1 MSMIEH
7 VKTAVLWLMI
17 LASIVLTWFVWTY
30 QPAYEELT
38 EANNSFI
45 EVEDIGE
52 TKSFT
57 EVLYP
62 STVIEHD
69 AEERAWV
76 HPAGDNYSEMM
87 NGLQEI
93 ELDAMYSVGSSYA
106 PGDDLTFTGVEFLF
120 DEALQAEWLPFLF
133 DMEEEDVLIN
143 NIDRIALALTEQE
156 GASDV
161 VVRFIDMEEEEV
173 FQSETSLSQTQLE
186 TFSEG
191 VITERTAVTPR
202 TFQENGD
209 SSFQPVT
216 YVPDEPMN
224 KQVYT
229 YETTDISPEGFIQ
242 TLFTDPEYV
251 RQYFQE
257 GEDSSYT
264 DGTRMMDMTNG
275 GSVLNYVQPDVSG
288 SPGVASDTV
297 VRSAQEFINSHYGW
311 TDDFYATGWR
321 EGEATDSAE
330 FTLHVEGMPV
340 FEANTGESGHYQ
352 LETVRSGT
360 EIIEYSRPMFQ
371 LDETPFEIDTSVE
384 LPGYSELE
392 SHIEEEEAFSPEIV
406 EDARVAFYMSREN
419 SLVVFE
425 PSWFVYARGQWHRVS
440 TSDMTEQEVL
450 LNGLE

>member
-1 MSMIEH
+1 MIEH

-17 LASIVLTWFVWTY
+17 MASIVLTWFVWTY

-38 EANNSFI
+38 EEDSSYI

-62 STVIEHD
+62 SKVIEHD
-69 AEERAWV
+69 EEEQAWV

-87 NGLQEI
+87 SGMQEI
-93 ELDAMYSVGSSYA
+93 ELEAMYSVGSSHA
-106 PGDDLTFTGVEFLF
+106 PGGNLSFTGIEFLF
-120 DEALQAEWLPFLF
+120 DEALKAEWIPFLF
-133 DMEEEDVLIN
+133 EIEEEEVLIN
-143 NIDRIALALTEQE
+143 NIDRIVLALSERE
-156 GASDV
+156 GVSDV
-161 VVRFIDMEEEEV
+161 VVRFIDMDEEEV
-173 FQSETSLSQTQLE
+173 FESETSLSLAQLE
-186 TFSEG
+186 SFSEG
-191 VITERTAVTPR
+191 VITERTEVVPR
-202 TFQENGD
+202 VFQEDDD
-209 SSFQPVT
+209 SIFQPVT

-251 RQYFQE
+251 RQYFEE

-264 DGTRMMDMTNG
+264 DGTRMMDMTEG
-275 GSVLNYVQPDVSG
+275 GSILNYVQPDVSG
-288 SPGVASDTV
+288 TPGVSDETV
-297 VRSAQEFINSHYGW
+297 VRSSQEFINSHYGW

-340 FEANTGESGHYQ
+340 FEASTGQSGHYQ
-352 LETVRSGT
+352 LEAIRSGT
-360 EIIEYSRPMFQ
+360 EIIEYTRPMFQ

-392 SHIEEEEAFSPEIV
+392 RYIEEEEAFSPDIV
-406 EDARVAFYMSREN
+406 EDARIAFYMSRQN

-425 PSWFVYARGQWHRVS
+425 PSWFVYTRGQWHRVA
-440 TSDMTEQEVL
+440 TSEMTEQEVPS
-450 LNGLE
+450 NGLE